1 MRLGQGPAIDVLAV
15 SLSATDYVGH
25 TFGTSGAEM
34 CHQILALDAMLG
46 GFFAKLDASKL
57 PYAVVLT
64 ADHGGHDAYL
74 MDGRYLVDEQALA
87 TLIEHRSK
95 PIPPTRPSQKRLQG
109 ACDKMHAALTN
120 GHETE
125 ARRLARLIVDEGTSV
140 TDLIQQ
146 ILVPPLRQIGT
157 DWHDGKL
164 SIWVEHRASS
174 ITERILGDVSP
185 NPRGRRR
192 GTAMVAAVAGDLHSL
207 ATSMAAAALR
217 EDNWNVHHLGADVPT
232 AELVDFC
239 QSQDLDL
246 AVLTLTNPECVATGG
261 RSGHRHRKDGD
272 SSDRRRTLGDR
283 STTF

>member
-1 MRLGQGPAIDVLAV
+1 MPTTGRRLDLQ
-15 SLSATDYVGH
+15 SAADELGVHYQTAYRWVRTGR
-25 TFGTSGAEM
+25 
-34 CHQILALDAMLG
+34 LDA
-46 GFFAKLDASKL
+46 
-57 PYAVVLT
+57 
-64 ADHGGHDAYL
+64 HL

-95 PIPPTRPSQKRLQG
+95 PVPPTRPSQKRLQG

-125 ARRLARLIVDEGTSV
+125 ARRLARSIVDEGTSV

-174 ITERILGDVSP
+174 ITERIPGDVSP

-192 GTAMVAAVAGDLHSL
+192 GTAMVAAVAGDLHSI

-246 AVLTLTNPECVATGG
+246 AVLTLTNPECVATADAAVIAIEKTATAVIVGAPG
-261 RSGHRHRKDGD
+261 RSLDDLLIAARETIAAPDFVNEIERQDVDPITG
-272 SSDRRRTLGDR
+272 
-283 STTF
+283 